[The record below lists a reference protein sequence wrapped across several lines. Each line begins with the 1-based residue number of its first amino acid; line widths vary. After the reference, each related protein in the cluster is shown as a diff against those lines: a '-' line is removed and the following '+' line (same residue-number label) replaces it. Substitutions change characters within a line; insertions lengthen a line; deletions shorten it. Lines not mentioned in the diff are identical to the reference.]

1 MAGNIV
7 LNSTSGFR
15 DEEMPS
21 LGSGGQEWTHV
32 LNSGSHSTEGMVGDR
47 LAEDM
52 KLVWISLS
60 QNEREGCR

>member
-21 LGSGGQEWTHV
+21 LGSGGQGWTHV
-32 LNSGSHSTEGMVGDR
+32 LNSGSHGRGSGWE
-47 LAEDM
+47 
-52 KLVWISLS
+52 WISREHEVGVIVLFP
-60 QNEREGCR
+60 ERERRM

>member
-1 MAGNIV
+1 M

-52 KLVWISLS
+52 AGVDIFFP
-60 QNEREGCR
+60 ERERRM

>member
-21 LGSGGQEWTHV
+21 LGSGGQGWTHV
-32 LNSGSHSTEGMVGDR
+32 LNNGSHSRGHGWE
-47 LAEDM
+47 
-52 KLVWISLS
+52 WISRGHEVGVDIFS